1 MKFNRKF
8 GLLAV
13 ALASIGTGVAAA
25 AAAETDAA
33 TSAAAPAPGAGHW
46 HHHARGSMLVGALVH
61 ATKQLDLTAEQQQS
75 IKTIL
80 STARAQREANAQ
92 ASPLDLTVLAN
103 PGDPNYPT
111 ALQNAKTLAADRIQR
126 ESELQNQIYN
136 VLTPQQKT
144 KLPQVLADMKAKFQQ
159 RRAAWQLQRD
169 SGAAGAAR
177 NG

>member
-1 MKFNRKF
+1 MKLNTKF

-13 ALASIGTGVAAA
+13 ALASIGTGAVVA

-33 TSAAAPAPGAGHW
+33 TSAAAPAPHAGHW
-46 HHHARGSMLVGALVH
+46 HHRGSMMVGALVH
-61 ATKQLDLTAEQQQS
+61 ATKQLDLTAAQQQS

-80 STARAQREANAQ
+80 SAARAQHQANAQ

-103 PGDPNYPT
+103 PGDPNYAT
-111 ALQNAKTLAADRIQR
+111 AVQSAKTLAANRIQ
-126 ESELQNQIYN
+126 LQSDLQTQIYN
-136 VLTPQQKT
+136 VLTPEQKT

-159 RRAAWQLQRD
+159 RRAAWHSHHD
-169 SGAAGAAR
+169 SGAAGAGD